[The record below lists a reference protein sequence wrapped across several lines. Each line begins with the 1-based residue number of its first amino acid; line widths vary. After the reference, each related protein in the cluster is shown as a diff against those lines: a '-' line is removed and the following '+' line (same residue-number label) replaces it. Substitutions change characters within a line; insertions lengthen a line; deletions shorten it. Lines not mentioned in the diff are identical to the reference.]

1 MKPTALGILR
11 SDVSFD
17 CNSRLHCTSKVSF
30 GSDSEVVASPSYVRF
45 TLRSGGKADMP
56 ISTLWADSVA
66 KLESCWPTNF
76 SRK

>member
-45 TLRSGGKADMP
+45 TLRSGGKDGV
-56 ISTLWADSVA
+56 IGRLSLWIAEDFRCC
-66 KLESCWPTNF
+66 ESG
-76 SRK
+76 